1 MAKIHEIYI
10 QNYLNEHKS
19 ESFIST
25 ELIVILLQ
33 QYPNLTSN
41 NCRRIIN
48 NALGHNIIS
57 SSSPITFSNNQ
68 YAYFSTESPSGYEV
82 LSNSIKKYKKALHRV
97 IFALE
102 RNSGI
107 LTYLDALK
115 ISGATLAAT
124 SHSISFESIINELKI
139 LQIAD
144 IHAIHDTKYIV
155 QQKKG
160 IDLSAIEN
168 LHNDLKNTNLL
179 LFLSLNWLIHSNL
192 IDSKQLCYIGEANNY
207 NGIER
212 NNELWDAFG
221 FSNATGLGSGNKE
234 FQTIVLIDFSPH
246 HTYEEYDF
254 IGFKERI
261 ERTIFSTSGDHRK
274 VLPIIFSYNI
284 SPSASSLIKR
294 NGYLYFNISSLLGK
308 NALNIAR
315 NYTQNITSIEQKIS
329 SQNSNFKEEISN
341 SLKDIRESGNETN
354 YANLKGQLF
363 EYLMYPV
370 IQKIYGTNSIITH
383 SYSGSIN
390 GQKFECDYLVES
402 NDENIIIE
410 LKGYQ
415 KGNIILKG
423 SYDQETKKYTP
434 NSILWFLNQTF
445 NLCIQKLGK
454 RRPNKLC
461 YITTAD
467 LEDSAK
473 TELKSRKKNKPTKLE
488 CFYNHETLIKLLKEY
503 DMKNEIKV
511 IEQFYV

>member
-1 MAKIHEIYI
+1 MAKTHELYI

-25 ELIVILLQ
+25 ELIDILLQ
-33 QYPNLTSN
+33 QYPTLTPN

-48 NALGHNIIS
+48 NALCHNIIS

-68 YAYFSTESPSGYEV
+68 HAYFSTESPSGYEV
-82 LSNSIKKYKKALHRV
+82 LANSIKKYKQALHRV

-124 SHSISFESIINELKI
+124 SHSISFDSIINELKI
-139 LQIAD
+139 LQMAD
-144 IHAIHDTKYIV
+144 IHTIHNTKYII
-155 QQKKG
+155 QKKKG
-160 IDLSAIEN
+160 IDLSAIET
-168 LHNDLKNTNLL
+168 LHDDLKNTNLL
-179 LFLSLNWLIHSNL
+179 LFLSLNWLIHSNI
-192 IDSKQLCYIGEANNY
+192 IDSKQLCYMGEANDY

-221 FSNATGLGSGNKE
+221 FSNATGLGGNNKD

-261 ERTIFSTSGDHRK
+261 DRTIFSTNGEHRK

-284 SPSASSLIKR
+284 SPSASSLIKKY
-294 NGYLYFNISSLLGK
+294 GYIHFSISSLLGE
-308 NALNIAR
+308 NALNVAR

-329 SQNSNFKEEISN
+329 SQNSNFEEEISN

-354 YANLKGQLF
+354 YGNLKGQLF

-383 SYSGSIN
+383 NYSGSIN

-410 LKGYQ
+410 LKGYK

-423 SYDQETKKYTP
+423 SYDQETQKYTP

-473 TELKSRKKNKPTKLE
+473 TELKSRKKNKPAKLE

-503 DMKNEIKV
+503 EMKNEIKV

>member
-1 MAKIHEIYI
+1 MAKTHEIYI
-10 QNYLNEHKS
+10 QNYLNEHKN

-25 ELIVILLQ
+25 ELRDILLQ
-33 QYPNLTSN
+33 QYPTLTTN
-41 NCRRIIN
+41 NCRKIIH
-48 NALGHNIIS
+48 NALSHNMIS

-68 YAYFSTESPSGYEV
+68 YAYFSTESPLGYEV
-82 LSNSIKKYKKALHRV
+82 LSNSIKKYKQALHRV

-102 RNSGI
+102 RHRGI
-107 LTYLDALK
+107 ITYLDALK

-124 SHSISFESIINELKI
+124 SHSISFESIIKELKL

-144 IHAIHDTKYIV
+144 IHTIHNTKYIA
-155 QQKKG
+155 QKKKG
-160 IDLSAIEN
+160 IDSSEIEN

-192 IDSKQLCYIGEANNY
+192 IDSKQLCYMGESNDY

-221 FSNATGLGSGNKE
+221 FSNVSGLRSGNKE

-261 ERTIFSTSGDHRK
+261 DRTVFSTTGEHRK
-274 VLPIIFSYNI
+274 VLPIIFSYSI
-284 SPSASSLIKR
+284 SPSASSLLKR
-294 NGYLYFNISSLLGK
+294 NGYLYFNISSLLGE
-308 NALNIAR
+308 NALNVAR
-315 NYTQNITSIEQKIS
+315 NFTQNITSIEQKIS
-329 SQNSNFKEEISN
+329 SQNPDFDEEISN
-341 SLKDIRESGNETN
+341 SLKDIRESGNEIN
-354 YANLKGQLF
+354 YGNLKGKLF

-370 IQKIYGTNSIITH
+370 IHKIYGANSIITH
-383 SYSGSIN
+383 NYSGSIN

-410 LKGYQ
+410 LKGYK
-415 KGNIILKG
+415 KGDLILKG
-423 SYDQETKKYTP
+423 SYDQETQKYTP
-434 NSILWFLNQTF
+434 NSISWFLNQTF
-445 NLCIQKLGK
+445 NLCTQKLGN
-454 RRPNKLC
+454 RRPNRLC

-473 TELKSRKKNKPTKLE
+473 TVLISRKKNKPTKLE
-488 CFYNHETLIKLLKEY
+488 CFYNHDTLIELLKTY